1 MTPLRITI
9 VTALLTACSAT
20 ALAVSP
26 PADETAGGNQ
36 GDRSTQGSRAGADQ
50 IPGWNMMTTQERQQF
65 QRDMQ
70 SAKSPD
76 QCRQVMDKHRQLMA
90 DRAKE
95 RGVATPT
102 EPRRDG
108 SRGDGHRRN
117 RHPRLKG
124 GRSGRCGRAVRCAER
139 IMTYPGPA
147 AT

>member
-9 VTALLTACSAT
+9 VTALLTACSAS

-70 SAKSPD
+70 SAKTAD
-76 QCRQVMDKHRQLMA
+76 QCRQVIDKHRQLIT

-95 RGVATPT
+95 RGTTPPN
-102 EPRRDG
+102 EAKRDM
-108 SRGDGHRRN
+108 
-117 RHPRLKG
+117 
-124 GRSGRCGRAVRCAER
+124 CAG
-139 IMTYPGPA
+139 MSTTKPA
-147 AT
+147 P